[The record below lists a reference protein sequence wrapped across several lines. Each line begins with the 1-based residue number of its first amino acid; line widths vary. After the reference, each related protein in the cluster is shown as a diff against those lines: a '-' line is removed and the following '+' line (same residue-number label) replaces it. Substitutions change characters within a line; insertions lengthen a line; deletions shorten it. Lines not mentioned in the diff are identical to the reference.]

1 MFHIRTITMHTEIF
15 PLHPQIHTMADER
28 SPTTHSYFA
37 TEDARNIIVLP
48 SQATTHERGGLHQL
62 VCLPLPRQEVAKMEP
77 CHAQLVPQSEITT
90 VNMVKIFTSIITYE
104 CSIEDNENMPN
115 SWLPI
120 AATENPQPT
129 QEFVSGRIT

>member
-1 MFHIRTITMHTEIF
+1 
-15 PLHPQIHTMADER
+15 MADER